1 MHTVALN
8 HLLALATSLSLHFKE
23 ATAALPEDERKL
35 LEDSIRAAVGG
46 KGRGGP
52 AVAKGQEE
60 APRIELRM
68 FG

>member
-8 HLLALATSLSLHFKE
+8 HLLTLASSLSLHFKE
-23 ATAALPEDERKL
+23 ATAALSEHERKL

-46 KGRGGP
+46 KGRGGA

>member
-1 MHTVALN
+1 MHAIALG

-23 ATAALPEDERKL
+23 ATAALPEGQRRL
-35 LEDSIRAAVGG
+35 LEDSIRSAVGG

-52 AVAKGQEE
+52 ALAKGQEE